1 MNTKTKLA
9 LLRTLRDRKK
19 GAKGFTLI
27 ELMITVAIVGILAAV
42 ALPRFL
48 GARDAAQAG
57 ALVGSGIGIAKEC
70 AVIATS
76 GVGGVPATSA
86 SVPTISGCNAQNAT
100 ALVTTGTWPTN
111 AVGVRCLTSIS
122 ATGNKSASI
131 KVETDGSMTCS
142 FNS

>member
-1 MNTKTKLA
+1 MKTKTKLA

-19 GAKGFTLI
+19 GTKGFTLI

-76 GVGGVPATSA
+76 GVGGVPATSS
-86 SVPTISGCNAQNAT
+86 SVPTISGCNSAGAAAT
-100 ALVTTGTWPTN
+100 VITATWSTN
-111 AVGVRCLTSIS
+111 AVGVRCLADTS
-122 ATGNKSASI
+122 ATGDSKATINVA
-131 KVETDGSMTCS
+131 TDGSMTCAFS
-142 FNS
+142 